1 MGQKSTSGRR
11 KSWLLFASISDI
23 HAAEGKR
30 KNMSTGGYFQV
41 NSLPSFHEA
50 GFLCCWNLN
59 SSLVACIPALET
71 QQFST
76 VGHLTGQEL
85 CHILGIF
92 FFAVNMEH
100 FMGSNSSY
108 TYIQYNFWKK
118 KGAERAKHEIEK
130 SNLWSGESQESDPSV
145 EPCFVMLRWKEA
157 AVILCFFPF
166 LLPHMKSSTSSSWGI
181 NIKQPP
187 QEGLGCLRAWSLNT
201 VALNLYWNTDS
212 FEDITEEKWLY
223 AMPEGSQR
231 LSSKFYLPSPRAI
244 SPHQFPALLPNSTG
258 SIYNMASKLD
268 VSWT

>member
-11 KSWLLFASISDI
+11 KSWLLLASISDI

-118 KGAERAKHEIEK
+118 KGAEKAKHEIEK

-145 EPCFVMLRWKEA
+145 ESCFVMLRWKEA

-166 LLPHMKSSTSSSWGI
+166 LLPHMKSSTSSSFRVQGPSLHI
-181 NIKQPP
+181 NFQPSFPTAQEASTIWPVNWMYPDPRMADQSGALSKTWRWP
-187 QEGLGCLRAWSLNT
+187 Q
-201 VALNLYWNTDS
+201 DS
-212 FEDITEEKWLY
+212 ISAK
-223 AMPEGSQR
+223 GQQ
-231 LSSKFYLPSPRAI
+231 LP
-244 SPHQFPALLPNSTG
+244 
-258 SIYNMASKLD
+258 
-268 VSWT
+268 